1 MAELCDQCIETL
13 FRGLQENPKTYRV
26 LGELAEEDLS
36 LAELMKRTKLSIFH
50 CRQAVYQLIGARMVG
65 VAFNKKYRL
74 SENGRR
80 LHKLLHSGV
89 NYSRLKS

>member
-1 MAELCDQCIETL
+1 MAGLCDECIETL
-13 FRGLQENPKTYRV
+13 FRGLQENPKTFDI

-50 CRQAVYQLIGARMVG
+50 CRQAVYQLSGARMIG

-74 SENGRR
+74 SENGKQ
-80 LHKLLHSGV
+80 LQKLLNNG
-89 NYSRLKS
+89 RIQQ